1 MFSSDN
7 EIYLHSAGEL
17 RVSFQRFGLK
27 IPEEELSD
35 MYDEADADGGS
46 VTLIFTTGCVFLYQ
60 KGNSTMIYND

>member
-1 MFSSDN
+1 MNVVIEPSPVVIAPVN
-7 EIYLHSAGEL
+7 HHS
-17 RVSFQRFGLK
+17 QRK

-46 VTLIFTTGCVFLYQ
+46 VTLIFTTGYVFLYQ